1 VFKAL
6 TVPNKI
12 TLSRI
17 ALVPWIVY
25 FLTLNTSSADLFACL
40 LFIIASITDLID
52 GYLARKHNAISAMGK
67 LLDPLADKV
76 LVTSV
81 LVMMLH
87 LERIHY
93 LYVVVLI
100 SREFAVS
107 SLRSIAAEQGV
118 IIAASSLAKYKTATQ
133 LIALIFLI
141 LGAAN
146 QFFGINWL
154 IIGQRMIILATVLSL
169 FSAWQYFA
177 SFRFSSTPIPTQSS
191 SKKVL

>member
-1 VFKAL
+1 
-6 TVPNKI
+6 
-12 TLSRI
+12 
-17 ALVPWIVY
+17 
-25 FLTLNTSSADLFACL
+25 
-40 LFIIASITDLID
+40 
-52 GYLARKHNAISAMGK
+52 
-67 LLDPLADKV
+67 
-76 LVTSV
+76 
-81 LVMMLH
+81 MMLH